1 VRLAT
6 WGLIT
11 AAVAGGI
18 YLLHATG
25 LLYLLKPIVGWI
37 RTLVPSPDP
46 RKDRAK
52 LDAQAIADGSASG
65 GQREAIAAQ
74 RASDEAY
81 NQAFKR
87 ERRKQA
93 KSPSKGSP

>member
-1 VRLAT
+1 MT
-6 WGLIT
+6 WALIA

-25 LLYLLKPIVGWI
+25 LLYLVKPAVGWLRALI
-37 RTLVPSPDP
+37 PSPDP

-52 LDAQAIADGSASG
+52 LDARAIADGSASQ

-74 RASDEAY
+74 RASDETY

-87 ERRKQA
+87 ERRKQRNSQPQA
-93 KSPSKGSP
+93 KGT